1 MMKTRET
8 RETQQTQQTQ
18 RIRRAML
25 AKIHIAKKELG
36 LKEEEYY
43 AILERYGVMTAA
55 DLNHKELEEL
65 IKFFRFLGWQAK
77 PNAQIKALRQRVMD
91 KIATIQNGENRL
103 AGLVKKI
110 CGVERLDWC
119 RSVTTLERLIAVITK
134 ISEGETRN
142 VGAQCIAPRRYK

>member
-1 MMKTRET
+1 
-8 RETQQTQQTQ
+8 
-18 RIRRAML
+18 ML

-43 AILERYGVMTAA
+43 AILEGFGVTTAA

-65 IKFFRFLGWQAK
+65 IKFFKYLGWQAK
-77 PNAQIKALRQRVMD
+77 PDAQIKALRQRVQD
-91 KIATIQNGENRL
+91 EIKTIRNGENRL

-119 RSVTTLERLIAVITK
+119 RSVTALTRLIAVITK
-134 ISEGETRN
+134 ISEGEKNEAKRLIQQ
-142 VGAQCIAPRRYK
+142 GM